1 MEVRMRTEDCPILA
15 ELSSTELE
23 LVLNR
28 AVPRRLLRGERLY
41 VPGCSPGRVH
51 FLRHGILKLMAVAY
65 DGPEVI
71 VGIALPG
78 DLVGGTAAVDPGPHP
93 LDAIAATDCE
103 LLGVNAQLLIETVC
117 RNEGAARALART
129 LAKQLH
135 WATETILER
144 SAGAASRRLAGRL
157 MHVSARVGHTR
168 VRLTQKDLALL
179 AGVSRE
185 SACRT
190 LGRLKRDGVVHY
202 NRAGLRV
209 LRPDLLDR
217 FRCARRAPSP
227 LR

>member
-1 MEVRMRTEDCPILA
+1 
-15 ELSSTELE
+15 
-23 LVLNR
+23 
-28 AVPRRLLRGERLY
+28 
-41 VPGCSPGRVH
+41 
-51 FLRHGILKLMAVAY
+51 
-65 DGPEVI
+65 
-71 VGIALPG
+71 
-78 DLVGGTAAVDPGPHP
+78 
-93 LDAIAATDCE
+93 
-103 LLGVNAQLLIETVC
+103 
-117 RNEGAARALART
+117 
-129 LAKQLH
+129 
-135 WATETILER
+135 
-144 SAGAASRRLAGRL
+144 

-227 LR
+227 PR